1 MSLIDIDTAKM
12 HLRVDGDE
20 ENDLIALYLAAAEA
34 SAVEFLNR
42 DVYAT
47 REELI
52 LALDELGLMEEPPP
66 DWADPI
72 LVNAPIRAAVLLILG
87 HLYSNRENS
96 LVGVS
101 AQELPMGAHSLLW
114 PYRVGLGV

>member
-1 MSLIDIDTAKM
+1 MSLIDIETAKL
-12 HLRVDGDE
+12 HLRAQDGE
-20 ENDLIALYLAAAEA
+20 EDQLIALYLAAAEA
-34 SAVEFLNR
+34 SAIEFLNR
-42 DVYAT
+42 NVYAT
-47 REELI
+47 PAKMAE
-52 LALDELGLMEEPPP
+52 AAEPPEARP
-66 DWADPI
+66 MVI
-72 LVNAPIRAAVLLILG
+72 NAAIQAAVLLILG